1 MADLSG
7 PNASPSRPA
16 PPGHERGRTAAAGGG
31 WGAFLFPTGPRR
43 ELVRW
48 IALLLMAFDHWA
60 AWTAPGDLWLRLPGR
75 VVYPIFALFM
85 GASLA
90 RGFPVRRYVRR
101 LIPFALV
108 AQLGF
113 VVFFWPTYAGRPV
126 LLYWNILFTLL
137 LGALAWDAL
146 RRRAWIE
153 LGAVFLLAPFVDYGV
168 AGVLAVVLS
177 ARLAEAKPGAPP
189 LERLANGAALF
200 AVWLALNVQPGRTP
214 AELALTF
221 GAWLTVPLLWL
232 LARLP
237 LGLPRGPWWVPYA
250 YYPAHFVVLYI
261 LRLALGR

>member
-1 MADLSG
+1 
-7 PNASPSRPA
+7 
-16 PPGHERGRTAAAGGG
+16 
-31 WGAFLFPTGPRR
+31 
-43 ELVRW
+43 
-48 IALLLMAFDHWA
+48 MAFDHWA
-60 AWTAPGDLWLRLPGR
+60 AWTSPGDLWLRLPGR

-153 LGAVFLLAPFVDYGV
+153 LLAVLVVAPFVDYGV
-168 AGVLAVVLS
+168 AGVLAVVFS
-177 ARLAEAKPGAPP
+177 ARLAAD
-189 LERLANGAALF
+189 LEQKASPKRRLADLAALLV
-200 AVWLALNVQPGRTP
+200 VWLALNVQSGFSP

-221 GAWLTVPLLWL
+221 GAWLTLPLLGLAAWL
-232 LARLP
+232 P
-237 LGLPRGPWWVPYA
+237 FGLPRGPWWVPYA
-250 YYPAHFVVLYI
+250 YYPAHFVVLYL